1 MRRARVNKSLGV
13 VGPLLAGLLVAVCA
27 SLAYYVFNKREG
39 QSSNS
44 PSFVPVRE
52 ISVKEKRISDY
63 LQQMTLEEKVGQMI
77 FARIPA
83 ENQLE
88 DLVSYQFGGYIL
100 FSRDFEGKTLEQVEE
115 DIASYQANSKLPLL
129 MASDEEGGTVTRVSQ
144 LLETPLAS
152 PLELYQSGG
161 LEAVLEDSKHK
172 TSLLKGIGIH
182 AGFFP
187 VADLSTE
194 PWSFIYDRTI
204 GQDAAT
210 TSAYI
215 GQEVQLLKQEQFA
228 STLKHFP
235 GYGNNA
241 DSHTDLVYDNRSL
254 EELRANDFL
263 PFKAGIEAGA
273 DSIMVSH
280 NIVSAIDD
288 VPSSISPEINKIL
301 RNELGFEGV
310 IMTDDFDMQGLVQ
323 FVDQDTGALQTIQAG
338 TDMILS
344 SSYASQIPYIIE
356 QVKNG
361 TITEERI
368 NQSVKRILGMKYDL
382 GLIQ

>member
-1 MRRARVNKSLGV
+1 MRKRFNVLGTSITC
-13 VGPLLAGLLVAVCA
+13 LLFIGLMLGLFFLGNRTQKEQTKDATT
-27 SLAYYVFNKREG
+27 
-39 QSSNS
+39 SSS
-44 PSFVPVRE
+44 QE
-52 ISVKEKRISDY
+52 ISARDKVIANY
-63 LQQMTLEEKVGQMI
+63 LDQMTLEEKVGQMI
-77 FARIPA
+77 FARMPSAGQA
-83 ENQLE
+83 EALE
-88 DLVSYQFGGYIL
+88 TYDFGGYIL
-100 FSRDFEGKTLEQVEE
+100 FASDFEGKTLEQVKEE
-115 DIASYQANSKLPLL
+115 IASYQSLSKVPLL
-129 MASDEEGGTVTRVSQ
+129 MASDEEGGTVTRISQ
-144 LLETPLAS
+144 LLETPFAS
-152 PLELYQSGG
+152 PLELYQAGG
-161 LEAVLEDSKHK
+161 IEAILSDAKQK
-172 TSLLKGIGIH
+172 TSLLKEEGIY

-187 VADLSTE
+187 VADLSTN
-194 PWSFIYDRTI
+194 PSSFIYDRTI
-204 GQDAAT
+204 GQDAKT
-210 TSAYI
+210 TADYI
-215 GQEVQLLKQEQFA
+215 GQLVTLLKEEQFA

-235 GYGNNA
+235 GYGDNA

-280 NIVSAIDD
+280 NIVPAIDD

-356 QVKNG
+356 QVKAG

-368 NQSVKRILGMKYDL
+368 DQSVKRILGMKYDI
-382 GLIQ
+382 GLIK

>member
-1 MRRARVNKSLGV
+1 MRKNLGRFGSLLV
-13 VGPLLAGLLVAVCA
+13 VLLYLGLLLTFFLGKKEDTVVEHTVAT
-27 SLAYYVFNKREG
+27 SE
-39 QSSNS
+39 SSS
-44 PSFVPVRE
+44 EVSD
-52 ISVKEKRISDY
+52 KEKVVSQY
-63 LQQMTLEEKVGQMI
+63 LSQMTLEEKVGQMI
-77 FARIPA
+77 FARMPSAGQA
-83 ENQLE
+83 ETLE
-88 DLVSYQFGGYIL
+88 TYHFGGYIL
-100 FSRDFEGKTLEQVEE
+100 FASDFEGKTLEQVKEE
-115 DIASYQANSKLPLL
+115 IASYQSLSKVPLL
-129 MASDEEGGTVTRVSQ
+129 MASDEEGGTVTRISQ
-144 LLETPLAS
+144 LLETPFAS
-152 PLELYQSGG
+152 PLELYQAGG
-161 LEAVLEDSKHK
+161 IEAILSDAKQK
-172 TSLLKGIGIH
+172 ISLLKGEGIY

-187 VADLSTE
+187 VADLSTD
-194 PWSFIYDRTI
+194 PSSFIYDRTI
-204 GQDAAT
+204 GQDAT
-210 TSAYI
+210 ITSDYI
-215 GQEVQLLKQEQFA
+215 SQLVTVLKEEQFA

-235 GYGNNA
+235 GYGDNA

-280 NIVSAIDD
+280 NIVPAIDD

-356 QVKNG
+356 QVKAG

-368 NQSVKRILGMKYDL
+368 DQSVKRILGMKYDL
-382 GLIQ
+382 GLIK

>member
-1 MRRARVNKSLGV
+1 MRKKLNALGT
-13 VGPLLAGLLVAVCA
+13 GLACLFFIGLFIGLVF
-27 SLAYYVFNKREG
+27 LY
-39 QSSNS
+39 
-44 PSFVPVRE
+44 
-52 ISVKEKRISDY
+52 KEKSTQSEIVSQVEETAATQVSKRDQVIDSY
-63 LQQMTLEEKVGQMI
+63 LTKMSLEDKVGQMI
-77 FARIPA
+77 FARMPSTGQA
-83 ENQLE
+83 EMLE
-88 DLVSYQFGGYIL
+88 TYHFGGYIL
-100 FSRDFEGKTLEQVEE
+100 FANDFEGKTLEQVKEE
-115 DIASYQANSKLPLL
+115 IASYQSLSKVPLL
-129 MASDEEGGTVTRVSQ
+129 MASDEEGGTVTRISQ
-144 LLETPLAS
+144 LLETPFAS

-161 LEAVLEDSKHK
+161 IEAILSDSKQK
-172 TSLLKGIGIH
+172 TSLLKEEGIY

-187 VADLSTE
+187 VADLSTD
-194 PWSFIYDRTI
+194 PSSFIYDRTI
-204 GQDAAT
+204 GQDAKT
-210 TSAYI
+210 TADYI
-215 GQEVQLLKQEQFA
+215 GQLVSLLKEEQFA

-235 GYGNNA
+235 GYGDNA

-344 SSYASQIPYIIE
+344 SSYASQVPYIIE
-356 QVKNG
+356 QVKAG
-361 TITEERI
+361 TITEERLD
-368 NQSVKRILGMKYDL
+368 QSVKRILGMKYDL
-382 GLIQ
+382 GLIK

>member
-1 MRRARVNKSLGV
+1 
-13 VGPLLAGLLVAVCA
+13 
-27 SLAYYVFNKREG
+27 
-39 QSSNS
+39 
-44 PSFVPVRE
+44 
-52 ISVKEKRISDY
+52 
-63 LQQMTLEEKVGQMI
+63 MTLEEKVGQMI
-77 FARIPA
+77 FARMPSAGQA
-83 ENQLE
+83 EALE
-88 DLVSYQFGGYIL
+88 TYHFGGYIL
-100 FSRDFEGKTLEQVEE
+100 FSRDYEGKNLEQVKEE
-115 DIASYQANSKLPLL
+115 IASYQSLSKVPLL
-129 MASDEEGGTVTRVSQ
+129 MASDEEGGTVTRISQ
-144 LLETPLAS
+144 LLETPFTS
-152 PLELYQSGG
+152 PLALYQAGG
-161 LEAVLEDSKHK
+161 IEAILSDAKQK
-172 TSLLKGIGIH
+172 TSLLKGVGIY

-187 VADLSTE
+187 VADLSTD
-194 PWSFIYDRTI
+194 PSSFIYDRTI
-204 GQDAAT
+204 GQDAKT
-210 TSAYI
+210 TADYI
-215 GQEVQLLKQEQFA
+215 GQLVSLLKEERFA

-235 GYGNNA
+235 GYGDNA
-241 DSHTDLVYDNRSL
+241 DSHTDLVHDNRSL

-280 NIVSAIDD
+280 NIVPAIDD

-356 QVKNG
+356 QVKSG

-368 NQSVKRILGMKYDL
+368 DQSVKRILGMKYDL
-382 GLIQ
+382 GLIK

>member
-1 MRRARVNKSLGV
+1 MRKNLGRFGSLLV
-13 VGPLLAGLLVAVCA
+13 VLLYLGLLLTFFLGKKEDTVVEHTVAT
-27 SLAYYVFNKREG
+27 SE
-39 QSSNS
+39 SSTEVS
-44 PSFVPVRE
+44 D
-52 ISVKEKRISDY
+52 KEKVVSQY
-63 LQQMTLEEKVGQMI
+63 LSQMTLEEKVGQMI
-77 FARIPA
+77 FARMPSA
-83 ENQLE
+83 GQTEALE
-88 DLVSYQFGGYIL
+88 TYHFGGYIL
-100 FSRDFEGKTLEQVEE
+100 FASDFEGKTLEQVKEE
-115 DIASYQANSKLPLL
+115 IASYQSLSKVPLL
-129 MASDEEGGTVTRVSQ
+129 MASDEEGGTVTRISQ
-144 LLETPLAS
+144 LLETPFAS
-152 PLELYQSGG
+152 PLELYQAGG
-161 LEAVLEDSKHK
+161 IEAILSDAKQK
-172 TSLLKGIGIH
+172 TSLLKEEGIY

-187 VADLSTE
+187 VADLSTD
-194 PWSFIYDRTI
+194 PSSFIYDRTI
-204 GQDAAT
+204 GQDAT
-210 TSAYI
+210 ITSDYI
-215 GQEVQLLKQEQFA
+215 SQLVTVLKEEQFA

-235 GYGNNA
+235 GYGDNA

-280 NIVSAIDD
+280 NIVPAIDD

-356 QVKNG
+356 QVQNG

-368 NQSVKRILGMKYDL
+368 DQSVKRILGMKYDL
-382 GLIQ
+382 GLIK

>member
-1 MRRARVNKSLGV
+1 MRKNLGRFGSLLV
-13 VGPLLAGLLVAVCA
+13 VLLYLGLLLTFFLGKKEDTVVEHTVAT
-27 SLAYYVFNKREG
+27 SE
-39 QSSNS
+39 SSS
-44 PSFVPVRE
+44 EVSD
-52 ISVKEKRISDY
+52 KEKVVSQY
-63 LQQMTLEEKVGQMI
+63 LSQMTLEEKVGQMI
-77 FARIPA
+77 FARMPSAGQA
-83 ENQLE
+83 ETLE
-88 DLVSYQFGGYIL
+88 TYHFGGYIL
-100 FSRDFEGKTLEQVEE
+100 FASDFEGKTLEQVKEE
-115 DIASYQANSKLPLL
+115 IASYQSLSKVPLL
-129 MASDEEGGTVTRVSQ
+129 MASDEEGGTVTRISQ
-144 LLETPLAS
+144 LLETPFAS
-152 PLELYQSGG
+152 PLELYQAGG
-161 LEAVLEDSKHK
+161 IEAILSDAKQK
-172 TSLLKGIGIH
+172 ISLLKGEGIY

-187 VADLSTE
+187 VADLSTD
-194 PWSFIYDRTI
+194 PSSFIYDRTI
-204 GQDAAT
+204 GQDAT
-210 TSAYI
+210 ITSDYI
-215 GQEVQLLKQEQFA
+215 SQLVTVLKEEQFA

-235 GYGNNA
+235 GYGDNA

-280 NIVSAIDD
+280 NIVPAIDD

-356 QVKNG
+356 QVKAG
-361 TITEERI
+361 TITEERLD
-368 NQSVKRILGMKYDL
+368 QSVKRILGMKYDL
-382 GLIQ
+382 GLIK

>member
-1 MRRARVNKSLGV
+1 MRKRFNVLGTSITCLLFIGLMLGLFFLGDRTQKEQTKV
-13 VGPLLAGLLVAVCA
+13 VTT
-27 SLAYYVFNKREG
+27 
-39 QSSNS
+39 SSS
-44 PSFVPVRE
+44 QE
-52 ISVKEKRISDY
+52 ISARDKVIANY
-63 LQQMTLEEKVGQMI
+63 LNQMTLEEKVGQMI
-77 FARIPA
+77 FARMPSTGQTEA
-83 ENQLE
+83 LE
-88 DLVSYQFGGYIL
+88 TYHFGGYIL
-100 FSRDFEGKTLEQVEE
+100 FASDFEGKTLEQVKEE
-115 DIASYQANSKLPLL
+115 SASYQSLSKVPLL
-129 MASDEEGGTVTRVSQ
+129 MASDEEGGTVTRISQ
-144 LLETPLAS
+144 LLETPFPS

-161 LEAVLEDSKHK
+161 IEAILSDAKQK
-172 TSLLKGIGIH
+172 TSLLKEEGIY

-187 VADLSTE
+187 VADLSTD
-194 PWSFIYDRTI
+194 PSSFIYDRTI
-204 GQDAAT
+204 GQDAKT
-210 TSAYI
+210 TSDYI
-215 GQEVQLLKQEQFA
+215 GQLVSLLKEEQFA

-235 GYGNNA
+235 GYGDNA

-280 NIVSAIDD
+280 NIVPAIDN

-356 QVKNG
+356 QVKAG

-368 NQSVKRILGMKYDL
+368 DQSVKRILGMKYDL
-382 GLIQ
+382 GLIK

>member
-1 MRRARVNKSLGV
+1 MRKNLGRFGSLLV
-13 VGPLLAGLLVAVCA
+13 VLLYLGLLLTFFLGKKEDTEVEHTVAT
-27 SLAYYVFNKREG
+27 SE
-39 QSSNS
+39 SSTEVS
-44 PSFVPVRE
+44 D
-52 ISVKEKRISDY
+52 KEKVVSQY
-63 LQQMTLEEKVGQMI
+63 LSQMTIEEKVGQMI
-77 FARIPA
+77 FARMPSAGQA
-83 ENQLE
+83 ETLE
-88 DLVSYQFGGYIL
+88 TYHFGGYIL
-100 FSRDFEGKTLEQVEE
+100 FASDFEGKTLEQVKEE
-115 DIASYQANSKLPLL
+115 IASYQSLSKVPLL
-129 MASDEEGGTVTRVSQ
+129 MASDEEGGTVTRISQ
-144 LLETPLAS
+144 LLETPFAS
-152 PLELYQSGG
+152 PLELYQAGG
-161 LEAVLEDSKHK
+161 IEAILSDAKQK
-172 TSLLKGIGIH
+172 TSLLKEEGIY

-187 VADLSTE
+187 VADLSTD
-194 PWSFIYDRTI
+194 PSSFIYDRTI
-204 GQDAAT
+204 GQDAT
-210 TSAYI
+210 ITSDYI
-215 GQEVQLLKQEQFA
+215 SQLVTVLKEEQFA

-235 GYGNNA
+235 GYGDNA

-280 NIVSAIDD
+280 NIVPAIDD

-344 SSYASQIPYIIE
+344 SSYARQIPYIIE
-356 QVKNG
+356 QVKAG

-368 NQSVKRILGMKYDL
+368 DQSVKRILGMKYDL
-382 GLIQ
+382 GLIK

>member
-1 MRRARVNKSLGV
+1 MRKNLGRFGSLLV
-13 VGPLLAGLLVAVCA
+13 VLLYLGLLLTFFLGKKEDTVVEHTVAT
-27 SLAYYVFNKREG
+27 SE
-39 QSSNS
+39 SSTEVS
-44 PSFVPVRE
+44 D
-52 ISVKEKRISDY
+52 KEKVVSQY
-63 LQQMTLEEKVGQMI
+63 LSQMTLEEKVGQMI
-77 FARIPA
+77 FARMPSA
-83 ENQLE
+83 GQTEALE
-88 DLVSYQFGGYIL
+88 TYHFGGYIL
-100 FSRDFEGKTLEQVEE
+100 FASDFEGKTLEQVKEE
-115 DIASYQANSKLPLL
+115 IASYQSLSKVPLL
-129 MASDEEGGTVTRVSQ
+129 MASDEEGGTVTRISQ
-144 LLETPLAS
+144 LLETPFAS
-152 PLELYQSGG
+152 PLELYQAGG
-161 LEAVLEDSKHK
+161 IEAILSDAKQK
-172 TSLLKGIGIH
+172 ISLLKGEGIY

-187 VADLSTE
+187 VADLSTD
-194 PWSFIYDRTI
+194 PSSFIYDRTI
-204 GQDAAT
+204 GQDAKT
-210 TSAYI
+210 TADYI
-215 GQEVQLLKQEQFA
+215 GQLVKLLKQERFA

-235 GYGNNA
+235 GYGDNA

-280 NIVSAIDD
+280 NIVPAIDD

-356 QVKNG
+356 QVKTG

-368 NQSVKRILGMKYDL
+368 DQSVKRILGMKYDL

>member
-1 MRRARVNKSLGV
+1 MLQKIFNVLGTSITCLLFIGLMLGLFFLGDRTQKEQTKV
-13 VGPLLAGLLVAVCA
+13 VTT
-27 SLAYYVFNKREG
+27 
-39 QSSNS
+39 SSNQ
-44 PSFVPVRE
+44 E
-52 ISVKEKRISDY
+52 ISARDKVIANY
-63 LQQMTLEEKVGQMI
+63 LNQMALEEKVGQMI
-77 FARIPA
+77 FARMPSTGQTEA
-83 ENQLE
+83 LEN
-88 DLVSYQFGGYIL
+88 YHFGGYIL
-100 FSRDFEGKTLEQVEE
+100 FASDFEGKTLEQVKEE
-115 DIASYQANSKLPLL
+115 IASYQSLSKVPLL
-129 MASDEEGGTVTRVSQ
+129 MASDEEGGMVTRISQ
-144 LLETPLAS
+144 LLETPFSS

-161 LEAVLEDSKHK
+161 IEAILSDAKQK
-172 TSLLKGIGIH
+172 TSLLKEEGIY

-187 VADLSTE
+187 VADLSTD
-194 PWSFIYDRTI
+194 PSSFIYDRTI
-204 GQDAAT
+204 GQEAKT
-210 TSAYI
+210 TADYI
-215 GQEVQLLKQEQFA
+215 GQLVKLLKQEQFT

-235 GYGNNA
+235 GYGDNA

-263 PFKAGIEAGA
+263 PFKACIEAGA

-280 NIVSAIDD
+280 NIVPAIDD

-356 QVKNG
+356 QVKAG
-361 TITEERI
+361 TITEGRI
-368 NQSVKRILGMKYDL
+368 DQSVKRILGMKYDL
-382 GLIQ
+382 GLIK

>member
-1 MRRARVNKSLGV
+1 MRKNLGRFGSLLV
-13 VGPLLAGLLVAVCA
+13 VLLYLGLLLTFFLGKKEDTEVEHTVAT
-27 SLAYYVFNKREG
+27 SE
-39 QSSNS
+39 SSTEVS
-44 PSFVPVRE
+44 D
-52 ISVKEKRISDY
+52 KEKVVSQY
-63 LQQMTLEEKVGQMI
+63 LSQMTIEEKVGQMI
-77 FARIPA
+77 FARMPSA
-83 ENQLE
+83 GQTEALE
-88 DLVSYQFGGYIL
+88 TYHFGGYIL
-100 FSRDFEGKTLEQVEE
+100 FASDFEGKTLEQVKEE
-115 DIASYQANSKLPLL
+115 IASYQSLSKVPLL
-129 MASDEEGGTVTRVSQ
+129 MASDEEGGTVTRISQ
-144 LLETPLAS
+144 LLETPFAS
-152 PLELYQSGG
+152 PLELYQAGG
-161 LEAVLEDSKHK
+161 IEAILSDAKQK
-172 TSLLKGIGIH
+172 TSLLKEEGIY

-187 VADLSTE
+187 VADLSTD
-194 PWSFIYDRTI
+194 PSSFIYDRTI
-204 GQDAAT
+204 GQDAT
-210 TSAYI
+210 ITSDYI
-215 GQEVQLLKQEQFA
+215 SQLVTVLKEEQFA

-235 GYGNNA
+235 GYGDNA

-280 NIVSAIDD
+280 NIVPAIDD

-356 QVKNG
+356 QVKAG
-361 TITEERI
+361 TITEERLD
-368 NQSVKRILGMKYDL
+368 QSVKRILGMKYDL
-382 GLIQ
+382 GLIK

>member
-1 MRRARVNKSLGV
+1 MRKNLGRFGSLLV
-13 VGPLLAGLLVAVCA
+13 VLLYLGLLLTFFLGKKEDTEVEHTVAT
-27 SLAYYVFNKREG
+27 SE
-39 QSSNS
+39 SSTEVS
-44 PSFVPVRE
+44 D
-52 ISVKEKRISDY
+52 KEKVVSQY
-63 LQQMTLEEKVGQMI
+63 LSQMTIEEKVGQMI
-77 FARIPA
+77 FARMPSAGQA
-83 ENQLE
+83 ETLE
-88 DLVSYQFGGYIL
+88 TYHFGGYIL
-100 FSRDFEGKTLEQVEE
+100 FASDFEGKTLEQVKEE
-115 DIASYQANSKLPLL
+115 IASYQSLSKVPLL
-129 MASDEEGGTVTRVSQ
+129 MASDEEGGTVTRISQ
-144 LLETPLAS
+144 LLETPFAS
-152 PLELYQSGG
+152 PLELYQAGG
-161 LEAVLEDSKHK
+161 IEAILSDAKQK
-172 TSLLKGIGIH
+172 TSLLKEEGIY

-187 VADLSTE
+187 VADLSTD
-194 PWSFIYDRTI
+194 PSSFIYDRTI
-204 GQDAAT
+204 GQDAT
-210 TSAYI
+210 ITSDYI
-215 GQEVQLLKQEQFA
+215 SQLVTVLKEEQFA

-235 GYGNNA
+235 GYGDNA

-280 NIVSAIDD
+280 NIVPAIDD

-356 QVKNG
+356 QVKAG

-368 NQSVKRILGMKYDL
+368 DQSVKRILGMKYDL
-382 GLIQ
+382 GLIK

>member
-1 MRRARVNKSLGV
+1 MRKNLGRFGSLLV
-13 VGPLLAGLLVAVCA
+13 VLLYLGLLLTFFLGKKEDTEVEHTVAT
-27 SLAYYVFNKREG
+27 SE
-39 QSSNS
+39 SSTEVS
-44 PSFVPVRE
+44 D
-52 ISVKEKRISDY
+52 KEKVVSQY
-63 LQQMTLEEKVGQMI
+63 LSQMTIEEKVGQMI
-77 FARIPA
+77 FARMPSA
-83 ENQLE
+83 GQTEALE
-88 DLVSYQFGGYIL
+88 TYHFGGYIL
-100 FSRDFEGKTLEQVEE
+100 FASDFEGKTLEQVKEE
-115 DIASYQANSKLPLL
+115 IASYQSLSKVPLL
-129 MASDEEGGTVTRVSQ
+129 MASDEEGGTVTRISQ
-144 LLETPLAS
+144 LLETPFAS
-152 PLELYQSGG
+152 PLELYQAGG
-161 LEAVLEDSKHK
+161 IEAILSDAKQK
-172 TSLLKGIGIH
+172 ISLLKGEGIY

-187 VADLSTE
+187 VADLSTD
-194 PWSFIYDRTI
+194 PSSFIYDRTI
-204 GQDAAT
+204 GQDAT
-210 TSAYI
+210 ITSDYI
-215 GQEVQLLKQEQFA
+215 SQLVTVLKEEQFA

-235 GYGNNA
+235 GYGDNA

-280 NIVSAIDD
+280 NIVPAIDD

-356 QVKNG
+356 QVKAG
-361 TITEERI
+361 TITEERLD
-368 NQSVKRILGMKYDL
+368 QSVKRILGMKYDL
-382 GLIQ
+382 GLIK

>member
-1 MRRARVNKSLGV
+1 MRKKSFVLEFGLRIAFV
-13 VGPLLAGLLVAVCA
+13 LGLLFFFFINSNKVQHNQTKDTAVTT
-27 SLAYYVFNKREG
+27 SK
-39 QSSNS
+39 
-44 PSFVPVRE
+44 E
-52 ISVKEKRISDY
+52 ISSKEKTVSAY
-63 LQQMTLEEKVGQMI
+63 LDQMTLEEKVGQMI
-77 FARIPA
+77 FARMPSA
-83 ENQLE
+83 GQTEALE
-88 DLVSYQFGGYIL
+88 TYHFGGYIL
-100 FSRDFEGKTLEQVEE
+100 FASDFEGKTLEQVKEE
-115 DIASYQANSKLPLL
+115 IASYQSLSKVPLL
-129 MASDEEGGTVTRVSQ
+129 MASDEEGGTVTRISQ
-144 LLETPLAS
+144 LLDTPFAS

-161 LEAVLEDSKHK
+161 IEAILSDAKQK
-172 TSLLKGIGIH
+172 TSLLKEEGIY

-187 VADLSTE
+187 VADLSTD
-194 PWSFIYDRTI
+194 PSSFIYDRTI
-204 GQDAAT
+204 GQDTKT
-210 TSAYI
+210 TSDYI
-215 GQEVQLLKQEQFA
+215 GQLVTLLKEEQFA

-235 GYGNNA
+235 GYGDNA

-280 NIVSAIDD
+280 NIVPAIDD

-356 QVKNG
+356 QVKAG

-368 NQSVKRILGMKYDL
+368 DQSVKRILGMKNDL
-382 GLIQ
+382 GLI

>member
-1 MRRARVNKSLGV
+1 MRRARVKKYLGV
-13 VGPLLAGLLVAVCA
+13 RKTLLICLSILAFLPLLYLL
-27 SLAYYVFNKREG
+27 NKREG
-39 QSSNS
+39 QSINS
-44 PSFVPVRE
+44 PSFVTVQE
-52 ISVKEKRISDY
+52 ISVKDKRISDY

-77 FARIPA
+77 FARMPSAGQA
-83 ENQLE
+83 EALE
-88 DLVSYQFGGYIL
+88 TYHFGGYIL
-100 FSRDFEGKTLEQVEE
+100 FSRDYEGKNLEQVKEE
-115 DIASYQANSKLPLL
+115 IASYQSLSKVPLL
-129 MASDEEGGTVTRVSQ
+129 MASDEEGGTVTRISQ
-144 LLETPLAS
+144 LLETPFTS
-152 PLELYQSGG
+152 PLALYQAGG
-161 LEAVLEDSKHK
+161 IEAILSDAKQK
-172 TSLLKGIGIH
+172 TSLLKGVGIY

-187 VADLSTE
+187 VADLSTD
-194 PWSFIYDRTI
+194 PSSFIYDRTI
-204 GQDAAT
+204 GQDAKT
-210 TSAYI
+210 TADYI
-215 GQEVQLLKQEQFA
+215 GQLVSLLKEERFA

-235 GYGNNA
+235 GYGDNA
-241 DSHTDLVYDNRSL
+241 DSHTDLVHDNRSL

-280 NIVSAIDD
+280 NIVPAIDD

-356 QVKNG
+356 QVKSG

-368 NQSVKRILGMKYDL
+368 DQSVKRILGMKYDL
-382 GLIQ
+382 GLIK

>member
-1 MRRARVNKSLGV
+1 MRRARVKKYLGV
-13 VGPLLAGLLVAVCA
+13 RKTLLICLSILAFLPLLYLL
-27 SLAYYVFNKREG
+27 NKREG
-39 QSSNS
+39 QSINS
-44 PSFVPVRE
+44 PSFVTVQE
-52 ISVKEKRISDY
+52 ISVKDKRISDY

-77 FARIPA
+77 FARMPSAGQA
-83 ENQLE
+83 EVLE
-88 DLVSYQFGGYIL
+88 TYHFGGYIL
-100 FSRDFEGKTLEQVEE
+100 FSRDYEGKNLEQVKEE
-115 DIASYQANSKLPLL
+115 IASYQSLSKVPLL
-129 MASDEEGGTVTRVSQ
+129 MASDEEGGTVTRISQ
-144 LLETPLAS
+144 LLETPFAS
-152 PLELYQSGG
+152 PLALYQAGSI
-161 LEAVLEDSKHK
+161 EAILSDAKQK
-172 TSLLKGIGIH
+172 TSLLKGVGIY

-187 VADLSTE
+187 VADLSTD
-194 PWSFIYDRTI
+194 PSSFIYDRTI
-204 GQDAAT
+204 GQDAKT
-210 TSAYI
+210 TADYI
-215 GQEVQLLKQEQFA
+215 GQLVSLLKEERFA

-235 GYGNNA
+235 GYGDNA
-241 DSHTDLVYDNRSL
+241 DSHTDLVHDNRSL

-280 NIVSAIDD
+280 NIVPAIDD

-310 IMTDDFDMQGLVQ
+310 IITDDFDMQGLVQ

-356 QVKNG
+356 QVKSG

-368 NQSVKRILGMKYDL
+368 DQSVKRILGMKYDL
-382 GLIQ
+382 GLIK

>member
-1 MRRARVNKSLGV
+1 MRKNLGRFGSLLV
-13 VGPLLAGLLVAVCA
+13 VLLYLGLLLTFFLGKKEDTEVEHTVAT
-27 SLAYYVFNKREG
+27 SG
-39 QSSNS
+39 SSTEVS
-44 PSFVPVRE
+44 D
-52 ISVKEKRISDY
+52 KEKVVSQY
-63 LQQMTLEEKVGQMI
+63 LSQMTIEEKVGQMI
-77 FARIPA
+77 FARMPSA
-83 ENQLE
+83 GQTEALE
-88 DLVSYQFGGYIL
+88 TYHFGGYIL
-100 FSRDFEGKTLEQVEE
+100 FASDFEGKTLEQVKEE
-115 DIASYQANSKLPLL
+115 IASYQSLSKVPLL
-129 MASDEEGGTVTRVSQ
+129 MASDEEGGTVTRISQ
-144 LLETPLAS
+144 LLETPFAS
-152 PLELYQSGG
+152 PLELYQAGG
-161 LEAVLEDSKHK
+161 IEAILSDAKQK
-172 TSLLKGIGIH
+172 TSLLKEEGIY

-187 VADLSTE
+187 VADLSTD
-194 PWSFIYDRTI
+194 PSSFIYDRTI
-204 GQDAAT
+204 GQDAT
-210 TSAYI
+210 ITSDYI
-215 GQEVQLLKQEQFA
+215 SQLVTVLKEEQFA

-235 GYGNNA
+235 GYGDNA

-280 NIVSAIDD
+280 NIVPAIDD

-356 QVKNG
+356 QVKAG

-368 NQSVKRILGMKYDL
+368 DQSVKRILGMKYDL
-382 GLIQ
+382 GLIK

>member
-1 MRRARVNKSLGV
+1 MRKRFNVLGTSITC
-13 VGPLLAGLLVAVCA
+13 LLFIGLMLGLFFLGNRTQKEQTKVATT
-27 SLAYYVFNKREG
+27 
-39 QSSNS
+39 SSS
-44 PSFVPVRE
+44 QE
-52 ISVKEKRISDY
+52 ISARDKVIANY
-63 LQQMTLEEKVGQMI
+63 LDQMTLEEKVGQMI
-77 FARIPA
+77 FARMPSA
-83 ENQLE
+83 GQTGALE
-88 DLVSYQFGGYIL
+88 TYHFGGYIL
-100 FSRDFEGKTLEQVEE
+100 FASDFEGKTLEQVKEE
-115 DIASYQANSKLPLL
+115 IASYQSLSKVPLL
-129 MASDEEGGTVTRVSQ
+129 MASDEEGGTVTRISQ
-144 LLETPLAS
+144 LLETPFAS
-152 PLELYQSGG
+152 PLALYQAGG
-161 LEAVLEDSKHK
+161 IEAILSDAKQK
-172 TSLLKGIGIH
+172 TSLLKEEGIY

-187 VADLSTE
+187 VADLSTD
-194 PWSFIYDRTI
+194 PSSFIYDRTI
-204 GQDAAT
+204 GQDAT
-210 TSAYI
+210 ITSDYI
-215 GQEVQLLKQEQFA
+215 SQLVTVLKEEQFA

-235 GYGNNA
+235 GYGDNA

-254 EELRANDFL
+254 EDLRANDFL

-280 NIVSAIDD
+280 NIVSAIDN

-356 QVKNG
+356 QVKAG

-368 NQSVKRILGMKYDL
+368 DQSVKRILGMKYDL
-382 GLIQ
+382 GLIK